1 MHCENVH
8 LCLKS
13 DDLQRRLNNSTV
25 LNNPIDILF
34 LAEQALRLDRK
45 DVAFLKK
52 RIRSTLFLLCVLPI
66 TRTQCFFLSKIVST
80 IQNYRMVLYFP
91 HFNSL
96 EPHFLPNQVPG
107 LDCEVS
113 FSESK
118 NEFSFSLALHLTI
131 DLEPQF
137 LPK

>member
-45 DVAFLKK
+45 DFAFLKK
-52 RIRSTLFLLCVLPI
+52 KNEVDIVLALRST
-66 TRTQCFFLSKIVST
+66 
-80 IQNYRMVLYFP
+80 NY
-91 HFNSL
+91 
-96 EPHFLPNQVPG
+96 
-107 LDCEVS
+107 
-113 FSESK
+113 
-118 NEFSFSLALHLTI
+118 
-131 DLEPQF
+131 
-137 LPK
+137 